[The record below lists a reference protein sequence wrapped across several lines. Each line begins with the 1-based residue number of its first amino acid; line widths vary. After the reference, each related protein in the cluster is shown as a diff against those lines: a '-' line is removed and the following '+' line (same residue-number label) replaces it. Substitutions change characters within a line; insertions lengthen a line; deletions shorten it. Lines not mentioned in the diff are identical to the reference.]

1 MNTSPLEE
9 IRKAKLVAIIRS
21 HSSEG
26 LENTVRSLYQGGIR
40 TIEITMN
47 TPGALSGIERIK
59 EQYPELLIGAGTVLD
74 SETARLAIMSG
85 AGFILTPTLKKETIE
100 TANRYNVPIIPGVM
114 TPTEVLTAYEYG
126 AKMVKIFPIQQ
137 LGPKYLSD
145 LKGPLPFVETMA
157 VGGISLENAGLYLNA
172 GATSLGIGSSL
183 VDEKL
188 VQQGDFTEIERRAAS
203 FVEVVNKVQALN

>member
-1 MNTSPLEE
+1 MSTAALEE
-9 IRKAKLVAIIRS
+9 IKRAKLVAIIRS

-40 TIEITMN
+40 VIEITLN
-47 TPGALSGIERIK
+47 TPGALSGIERLK
-59 EQYPELLIGAGTVLD
+59 QTFPELLIGAGTVLD
-74 SETARLAIMSG
+74 SESARLAIISG
-85 AGFILTPTLKKETIE
+85 AGFLLTPTLKKETIE
-100 TANRYNVPIIPGVM
+100 TAKYYQVPIIPGVM

-126 AKMVKIFPIQQ
+126 AKMVKIFPIRT
-137 LGPKYLSD
+137 LGPKYLTD

-157 VGGISLENAGLYLNA
+157 VGGVSLENAGDYLKA
-172 GATSLGIGSSL
+172 GAHCLGIGSSL

-203 FVEVVNKVQALN
+203 FVEIVHTVQSPK